1 MTNWAQVLATD
12 LAARFEGVDVFS
24 NIDPAREW
32 VGKTTIEV
40 NVNAIERVNL
50 ISASAFVDNQIVVA
64 CRALTY
70 DVAAALTVELKDAIA
85 ELITSYKLANTIN
98 DGVITGSEVT
108 PDIRG
113 ITEGASFYGVVNL
126 TLTIKEL

>member
-12 LAARFEGVDVFS
+12 LATRFEGVDVFS
-24 NIDPAREW
+24 NVDPTREW

-50 ISASAFVDNQIVVA
+50 ISAGAFVDNQIVVA

-85 ELITSYKLANTIN
+85 ELVTSYKLANTIN

-126 TLTIKEL
+126 TLTIKEI

>member
-12 LAARFEGVDVFS
+12 LAARFERVDVFS
-24 NIDPAREW
+24 NVDPAREW

-50 ISASAFVDNQIVVA
+50 ITAGAFVDNQIVVA

-98 DGVITGSEVT
+98 DGVITGSDVT

>member
-12 LAARFEGVDVFS
+12 LATRFEGFDVFS
-24 NIDPAREW
+24 NVDPAREW

-50 ISASAFVDNQIVVA
+50 ISAGAFVDNQIVVA

-126 TLTIKEL
+126 TITTKEI